1 MHQHENVAS
10 KTDSQPNASLDQSGN
25 EQSSNISSD
34 EQCQKVNKNVQIS
47 HDNYAFSKP
56 PSKAGGEQESGINE
70 NEHLSAKRWQPP
82 SPEKVQ
88 PSQYRM
94 IVPLWVTSHTK
105 RNLFG
110 KFHPMSCY
118 LRVVPLSFF

>member
-1 MHQHENVAS
+1 MHQHKDVAS

-25 EQSSNISSD
+25 EQSSNISTD